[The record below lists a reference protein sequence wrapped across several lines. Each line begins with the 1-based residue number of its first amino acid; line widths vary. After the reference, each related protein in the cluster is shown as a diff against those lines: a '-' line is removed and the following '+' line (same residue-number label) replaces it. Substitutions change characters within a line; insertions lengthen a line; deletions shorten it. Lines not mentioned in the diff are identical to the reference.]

1 MKFTAD
7 SWPKDRWPNFSFSE
21 MSCQHCGECDM
32 NEDFMDD
39 LQAMREQVGPMTI
52 TSGYRCPEHGIEIL
66 KKAPGSH
73 SKGVAVD
80 VACRGQ
86 GAFNVLR
93 AALEQGMVGI
103 GVSQQGDSRFIHLDQ
118 LSASYRPTIWSY

>member
-1 MKFTAD
+1 
-7 SWPKDRWPNFSFSE
+7 
-21 MSCQHCGECDM
+21 M
-32 NEDFMDD
+32 NEDFMDS
-39 LQAMREQVGPMTI
+39 LQAMREQVGPMQI
-52 TSGYRCPEHGIEIL
+52 TSGYRCPKHGIEIL